1 MKKRKVKRY
10 QEGGETELKKRGLE
24 LSKDDKV
31 GFVERLK
38 MGNIDDPSSEAY
50 RRFGAGRAKME
61 IEAKTPVPEM
71 GSDYSGRNMKSP
83 EVENTTED
91 RGDSSYAPKSRM
103 SAADIGFTGG
113 DEGPTLAE
121 KKAQRETERKDAQR
135 RAAARQKAEADR
147 AAKAAEQT
155 KSAREMGAGYAKA
168 AEDTEKQRQARMA
181 KEQALETVSP
191 ESSLIGGFG
200 LRAMKMLAQGLA
212 GRQAAKEATKTMG
225 RRMEKDITPR
235 APQLTN
241 EPLKIG
247 RESLKLGMKKGGAVK
262 KSVAVKKYSS
272 GGKTSSASSRAD
284 GIAQRGK
291 TRGRIC

>member
-10 QEGGETELKKRGLE
+10 EEGGILRDSSGNPVRSGSGEVVRTR
-24 LSKDDKV
+24 
-31 GFVERLK
+31 FPERTY
-38 MGNIDDPSSEAY
+38 NEEAP
-50 RRFGAGRAKME
+50 ASM
-61 IEAKTPVPEM
+61 IES
-71 GSDYSGRNMKSP
+71 SDYTGRRMKSP
-83 EVENTTED
+83 EVEKTAED
-91 RGDSSYAPKSRM
+91 RGDSSYAPKSRV
-103 SAADIGFTGG
+103 SASDIGFTGG
-113 DEGPTLAE
+113 DEGPTLTE
-121 KKAQRETERKDAQR
+121 KKAQRETERRDAQR

-155 KSAREMGAGYAKA
+155 RAAREMGEAYKKSAY
-168 AEDTEKQRQARMA
+168 DTEKQRQARMA

-212 GRQAAKEATKTMG
+212 GRQAAKEAAQTIGK
-225 RRMEKDITPR
+225 RAERDITPR

-247 RESLKLGMKKGGAVK
+247 REPLKLGMKKGGAVK
-262 KSVAVKKYSS
+262 KMAS
-272 GGKTSSASSRAD
+272 GGKVSSASKRAD

-291 TRGRIC
+291 TRGKIC

>member
-10 QEGGETELKKRGLE
+10 QEGGETELKQRGLD

-38 MGNIDDPSSEAY
+38 MGNIDDPRSEAY

-91 RGDSSYAPKSRM
+91 RGDSSYAPKGRM
-103 SAADIGFTGG
+103 SAADIGFTG
-113 DEGPTLAE
+113 DDAEPSTLT
-121 KKAQRETERKDAQR
+121 KNKIQREAERKAAQR
-135 RAAARQKAEADR
+135 RAAVRQKAEADR
-147 AAKAAEQT
+147 AAKAADQT
-155 KSAREMGAGYAKA
+155 KAAREMGEGYKKSAY
-168 AEDTEKQRQARMA
+168 DTEKQRQARMA

-191 ESSLIGGFG
+191 ESSLIGGLG

-212 GRQAAKEATKTMG
+212 GRQAAKEAAQTMG

-235 APQLTN
+235 PPQLTN

-262 KSVAVKKYSS
+262 KMAS
-272 GGKTSSASSRAD
+272 GGSVSSASKRAD

-291 TRGRIC
+291 TKGRIC

>member
-1 MKKRKVKRY
+1 MKKKVKRY
-10 QEGGETELKKRGLE
+10 QEGGILR
-24 LSKDDKV
+24 D
-31 GFVERLK
+31 RY
-38 MGNIDDPSSEAY
+38 GNPVRSGSGEVVRTRFPDRTYNEEAP
-50 RRFGAGRAKME
+50 ASM
-61 IEAKTPVPEM
+61 IES
-71 GSDYSGRNMKSP
+71 SDYSGKRMKSP
-83 EVENTTED
+83 EVEKTTEI
-91 RGDSSYAPKSRM
+91 GVKEEVEAPRRQISDYIRT
-103 SAADIGFTGG
+103 SPRAEPAE
-113 DEGPTLAE
+113 EGPTLAE
-121 KKAQRETERKDAQR
+121 KKAQRDAERRDAQR

-168 AEDTEKQRQARMA
+168 AEDTEKKRQARMA

-200 LRAMKMLAQGLA
+200 LRAMKMLAEGLA
-212 GRQAAKEATKTMG
+212 GRQALKEASKAMG
-225 RRMEKDITPR
+225 KRMEKDITPR

-247 RESLKLGMKKGGAVK
+247 REPLKLGMKKGGAVK
-262 KSVAVKKYSS
+262 KMAS
-272 GGKTSSASSRAD
+272 GGSVSSASKRAD

>member
-10 QEGGETELKKRGLE
+10 QEGGETELKQRGLD

-38 MGNIDDPSSEAY
+38 MGNIDDPRSEAY

-91 RGDSSYAPKSRM
+91 RGDSSYVPKGRM
-103 SAADIGFTGG
+103 SAADIGFTG
-113 DEGPTLAE
+113 DDAEPRTLT
-121 KKAQRETERKDAQR
+121 KNKIQREAERKDAQR

-147 AAKAAEQT
+147 AAKAADQT
-155 KSAREMGAGYAKA
+155 KAAREMGEGYKKSAY
-168 AEDTEKQRQARMA
+168 DTEKQRQARMA

-212 GRQAAKEATKTMG
+212 GRQAAKEAAQTMG

-235 APQLTN
+235 PPQLTN

-247 RESLKLGMKKGGAVK
+247 REPLKLGMKKGGAVK
-262 KSVAVKKYSS
+262 KMAS
-272 GGKTSSASSRAD
+272 GGSVSSASKRAD